1 MRLVE
6 PASILWE
13 DHKGERHIVKQIVA
27 YGRTYKFYRESE
39 EIILK
44 ETIQ

>member
-13 DHKGERHIVKQIVA
+13 DNKGKRHIVKQLVVH
-27 YGRTYKFYRESE
+27 GHTYRFYRDGNHV
-39 EIILK
+39 ILK
-44 ETIQ
+44 EG